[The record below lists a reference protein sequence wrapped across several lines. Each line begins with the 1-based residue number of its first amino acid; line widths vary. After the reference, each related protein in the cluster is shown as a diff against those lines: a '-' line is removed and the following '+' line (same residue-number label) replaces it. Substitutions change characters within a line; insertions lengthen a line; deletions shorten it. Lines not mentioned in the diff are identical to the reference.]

1 MVVMIITCD
10 YHCYYQDDCEYVI
23 LCNVGCGLGDNF
35 SPTQIQASHE
45 VPRQLQLQIN
55 LSTNVID
62 GIIATTGITAI
73 VIITGI
79 FGIAVIIVMQVL
91 VISICI
97 WVQH

>member
-1 MVVMIITCD
+1 M
-10 YHCYYQDDCEYVI
+10 
-23 LCNVGCGLGDNF
+23 
-35 SPTQIQASHE
+35 
-45 VPRQLQLQIN
+45 PRQLQLQIN